1 MEHVRIM
8 NKSVHAGRVS
18 KGVNSDRHSL
28 LVVLAFFC
36 VISSVLISNVLVAAE
51 LGHEVLVTDSNNCL
65 QEIGSQVR
73 IDGATFVMGDNYTYR
88 EEGPAHEVTLFSF
101 WIDTHEVTN
110 GQFAEFIAD
119 TGYVTVAERQPNPAD
134 WPGVPVE
141 SLVPGSTLFT
151 SPDSSSAGS
160 NWWSYVGGVNWRHP
174 KGPMSSVE
182 GKDNYPVVH
191 VAWEDAQAYANWA
204 GRQLPTEAQFELVAR
219 NKRNST
225 YPWNGDQLAPNG
237 HHHAN
242 TWQGNFP
249 VENTADDDHVGL
261 APVGCFKPN
270 DFGAYD
276 LIGNVWEWTTDWY
289 APGHSPVDNLNPDG
303 PTEDQSYDYANAG
316 FPVKVIKGG
325 SYLCAPNYCMR
336 YRPAARQAADTGL
349 GTSHIGFRT
358 VKAIR

>member
-8 NKSVHAGRVS
+8 NKPVHAGRVS

-88 EEGPAHEVTLFSF
+88 EEGPAHEVTLSSF

-110 GQFAEFIAD
+110 GQFAEFVAD

-225 YPWNGDQLAPNG
+225 YPWNGSA
-237 HHHAN
+237 
-242 TWQGNFP
+242 
-249 VENTADDDHVGL
+249 
-261 APVGCFKPN
+261 CS
-270 DFGAYD
+270 
-276 LIGNVWEWTTDWY
+276 EWT
-289 APGHSPVDNLNPDG
+289 PSRQHL
-303 PTEDQSYDYANAG
+303 
-316 FPVKVIKGG
+316 
-325 SYLCAPNYCMR
+325 
-336 YRPAARQAADTGL
+336 AR
-349 GTSHIGFRT
+349 
-358 VKAIR
+358 